1 MGAKELEREA
11 KAEAKEKK
19 ANDKAKAKV
28 FDATDESFCGF
39 MNLSVIDSDGYGKK
53 TKGADIKGPLYMV
66 SDGAAGDPVV
76 LEAEFTLNPLFYLG
90 VPNEDGQL
98 LWGQWWIGEKNSSLT
113 NIGNSVPKLCNAAH
127 NEMEKTPNEFTLD
140 IEMPL
145 LRNAP
150 SKLCKATIT
159 TKEQK
164 FLTKVTKVKLEIPRA
179 SWTEWKN
186 HRLRFWQFNKN
197 QAAAP
202 WAGGGGGDD
211 KDDKDKDK
219 EEEKKD

>member
-1 MGAKELEREA
+1 MSDKEAEREA
-11 KAEAKEKK
+11 KADAKEKK
-19 ANDKAKAKV
+19 ANDKAKAKI
-28 FDATDESFCGF
+28 FDAKDENFCGF
-39 MNLSVIDSDGYGKK
+39 MNLSIIDSDGYGKK

-66 SDGAAGDPVV
+66 SNGASADPVV

-98 LWGQWWIGEKNSSLT
+98 LWGQWWIGEKNSPLT
-113 NIGNSVPKLCNAAH
+113 NIGNAVPKLCVTAH
-127 NEMEKTPNEFTLD
+127 KEMEKTPNEFTID

-150 SKLCKATIT
+150 SKLCKATIS

-179 SWTEWKN
+179 SWSELKN
-186 HRLRFWQFNKN
+186 HRFAFLAIWQ
-197 QAAAP
+197 
-202 WAGGGGGDD
+202 
-211 KDDKDKDK
+211 
-219 EEEKKD
+219 

>member
-1 MGAKELEREA
+1 MG
-11 KAEAKEKK
+11 
-19 ANDKAKAKV
+19 
-28 FDATDESFCGF
+28 
-39 MNLSVIDSDGYGKK
+39 
-53 TKGADIKGPLYMV
+53 
-66 SDGAAGDPVV
+66 PVV

-98 LWGQWWIGEKNSSLT
+98 LWGQWWIGEKNSPLT
-113 NIGNSVPKLCNAAH
+113 NIGNAVPKSCVTALKD
-127 NEMEKTPNEFTLD
+127 MEKTANEFTLD

-179 SWTEWKN
+179 HWTEWKN

-202 WAGGGGGDD
+202 SSGGGGGGDD
-211 KDDKDKDK
+211 KDDKEK